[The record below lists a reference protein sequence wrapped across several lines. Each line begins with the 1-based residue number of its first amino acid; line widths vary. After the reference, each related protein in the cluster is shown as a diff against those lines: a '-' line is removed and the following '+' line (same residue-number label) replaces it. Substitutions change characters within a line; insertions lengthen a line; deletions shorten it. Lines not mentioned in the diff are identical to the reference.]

1 MILLDT
7 NVIIYLAK
15 GDLSYELIAKHDIAH
30 SSITKI
36 EALGY
41 SKITAQ
47 ELLLLSTIFNESYEL
62 IINNDVIN
70 KAISLRQA
78 KNIRLGDAIIAA
90 KAMVNS
96 VTLWTANTD
105 DFKHIVGLKIYN
117 PLEPDWRNYIGS
129 MDGVFGK
136 NPTKTIKDNKD
147 SDFN

>member
-7 NVIIYLAK
+7 NIVIYLAK
-15 GDLSYELIAKHDIAH
+15 GSLSYELIAKHDIAH
-30 SSITKI
+30 SPITKI

-47 ELLLLSTIFNESYEL
+47 ELLLLSTIFDESYEL
-62 IINNDVIN
+62 TINNDVIN
-70 KAISLRQA
+70 RAITLRQA

-90 KAMVNS
+90 TALVND

-105 DFKHIVGLKIYN
+105 DFKHIVDLKIYN
-117 PLEPDWRNYIGS
+117 PLKPDWHDYISS

-136 NPTKTIKDNKD
+136 NPTQTIRDNRE
-147 SDFN
+147 SD

>member
-47 ELLLLSTIFNESYEL
+47 ELLLLSTIFDESYEL
-62 IINNDVIN
+62 TINNDVIN

-90 KAMVNS
+90 TAMVNS

>member
-90 KAMVNS
+90 TAMVNS